1 MKQPLCESCG
11 EIISPTYN
19 GDPDMRLCQ
28 ECWDEKDTP
37 TEASEE

>member
-1 MKQPLCESCG
+1 MTKEVTCESCG

-28 ECWDEKDTP
+28 ECYD
-37 TEASEE
+37 AQ